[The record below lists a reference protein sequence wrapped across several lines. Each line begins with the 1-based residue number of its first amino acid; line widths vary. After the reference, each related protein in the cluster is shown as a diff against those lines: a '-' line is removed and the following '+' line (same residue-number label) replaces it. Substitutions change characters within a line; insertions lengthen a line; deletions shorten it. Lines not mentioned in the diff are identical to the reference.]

1 MYKLTLGTH
10 SPTRTHSLTH
20 PPTQS
25 LSWYIRIYI
34 YIYYIYIYIHHI
46 KYIIGHVQTDQHT
59 PPYIISANDR
69 YVFCSISWTV
79 LHPILYYVI
88 VNA

>member
-10 SPTRTHSLTH
+10 SPTHTHSLTH

-34 YIYYIYIYIHHI
+34 LYVYIHHI

-59 PPYIISANDR
+59 PPYVISANDR